1 MKAIRYMFTDI
12 VSLHMLVLE
21 TVKLKCKLDI
31 VKMMTIFNNEHYAEK
46 HENDNDKLSSISKNL
61 RLRNFRVGICIE
73 LDFKFITNLF
83 GT

>member
-1 MKAIRYMFTDI
+1 MFTDI

-46 HENDNDKLSSISKNL
+46 HENDNDKLSSI
-61 RLRNFRVGICIE
+61 
-73 LDFKFITNLF
+73 
-83 GT
+83 